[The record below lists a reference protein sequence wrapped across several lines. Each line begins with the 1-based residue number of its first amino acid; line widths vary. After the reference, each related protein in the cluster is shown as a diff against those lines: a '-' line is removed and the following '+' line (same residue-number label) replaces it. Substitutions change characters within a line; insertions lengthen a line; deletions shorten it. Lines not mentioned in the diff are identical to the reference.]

1 MNKYHSFYLED
12 IERLASQTALSL
24 MRSPATLA
32 TNGVNVQKHNDRM
45 AFYND
50 GVRKMAEKIIDA
62 LRAEA
67 EEGEPNE

>member
-12 IERLASQTALSL
+12 IERLVCQTVLNL
-24 MRSPATLA
+24 MKSPATMA
-32 TNGVNVQKHNDRM
+32 TNGIDVQQHNDRI

-50 GVRKMAEKIIDA
+50 GVRKMAEKIIET

>member
-12 IERLASQTALSL
+12 IERLVCQTVLSL
-24 MRSPATLA
+24 MKSPATMA
-32 TNGVNVQKHNDRM
+32 TNGIDVQQHNDRI

-50 GVRKMAEKIIDA
+50 GVRKMAEKIIEN